1 MYNKNCFYLPSG
13 RFFVVKIF
21 KNVKIFPK
29 PLDKS
34 IFLRLYYNCTNSGS
48 TVGRKE
54 NDMLVIDKFSRK
66 PIYEQVVEGIER
78 DIVMGILR
86 DREQLPSIR
95 ELSAILGVN
104 PNTIQKAFQE
114 LDRNGII
121 VSGQGRGCF
130 VADHAAERIKE
141 KVSVR
146 ITEIEAIAAELARA
160 GIEEEKLLEAIR
172 RAYHDNKK

>member
-1 MYNKNCFYLPSG
+1 
-13 RFFVVKIF
+13 
-21 KNVKIFPK
+21 
-29 PLDKS
+29 
-34 IFLRLYYNCTNSGS
+34 
-48 TVGRKE
+48 
-54 NDMLVIDKFSRK
+54 MLVIDKFSRK

-141 KVSVR
+141 KLSSR

-172 RAYHDNKK
+172 RAYHDIRK

>member
-1 MYNKNCFYLPSG
+1 
-13 RFFVVKIF
+13 
-21 KNVKIFPK
+21 
-29 PLDKS
+29 
-34 IFLRLYYNCTNSGS
+34 
-48 TVGRKE
+48 
-54 NDMLVIDKFSRK
+54 MLVIDKFSRK

-104 PNTIQKAFQE
+104 PNTIQKAFGE
-114 LDRNGII
+114 LDRCGII

-130 VADHAAERIKE
+130 VADRAAEKIKE
-141 KVSVR
+141 KLSSR
-146 ITEIEAIAAELARA
+146 ITEIEAIASELARA

-172 RAYHDNKK
+172 RAYQDIRK